1 MARALVTGGAGFI
14 GSHIV
19 SALLQRGD
27 SVRVLDDFSSG
38 RRENLPQADASLE
51 VLEGDLRDAGL
62 VRAAVRDVELV
73 FHLAAFISVSQ
84 SMIEPQTCFEIN
96 VAGTV
101 GLLEAARLAGVEKV
115 VLSSS
120 TAVYGDC
127 PLLPIVEDQALRP
140 LSPYAL
146 SKKVAELYA
155 RLYTQDFGLPVAS
168 LRYFNI
174 YGPRQAPDS
183 PYAAAIPIFVD
194 ALKTGKPITIFGD
207 GKQTRDFVFV
217 KDVVRANLIAA
228 ANPAGAGEVF
238 NICTGVETSILDLL
252 EELSGVA
259 GRNPEVRFGAARPG
273 EIYRS
278 VGDPGRAARVLGFR
292 PEVSLA
298 EGLRQTLEWMA
309 A

>member
-1 MARALVTGGAGFI
+1 
-14 GSHIV
+14 
-19 SALLQRGD
+19 
-27 SVRVLDDFSSG
+27 
-38 RRENLPQADASLE
+38 
-51 VLEGDLRDAGL
+51 
-62 VRAAVRDVELV
+62 VRDVELV